1 MEIIS
6 LVSLVIILVIL
17 FFIFSTTPKK
27 VEQFDAT
34 ADLIFN
40 QDEFVDFY
48 KFNNREIKNAKYGSE
63 GKNNVVT
70 DIIKKNFEIWKSNR
84 FRVTND
90 NMGGNPNA
98 GEEKK
103 LRIWF

>member
-40 QDEFVDFY
+40 QDEFVDFE
-48 KFNNREIKNAKYGSE
+48 KFNKEPKYAKYGSE